1 MHSLARPRYLILIA
15 ASLLLAASGAL
26 AHDLSGENADFVR
39 HLAGPAPGPFLYLGA
54 KHMVTGLDH
63 LLFLLG
69 VVFFLYRGRDVVLY
83 VTLFTVGHSLTLLLG
98 VMLGWQ
104 INPYLIDTVIG
115 LSVVYKAFENMG
127 GFRSVFGVS
136 PDTRI
141 AVFAFGLCH
150 GLGLATRLQSYINP
164 EAGLYT
170 NLFSFNLGVEVGQIA
185 ALVFILLL
193 LQQWRAR
200 AGFETQAFYANTAL
214 MLAGFVLAGTQFAG
228 YLGV

>member
-1 MHSLARPRYLILIA
+1 M
-15 ASLLLAASGAL
+15 
-26 AHDLSGENADFVR
+26 F
-39 HLAGPAPGPFLYLGA
+39 
-54 KHMVTGLDH
+54 TGYDH
-63 LLFLLG
+63 VLFLVG
-69 VVFFLYRGRDVVLY
+69 VVFFLAKPRDVVLY
-83 VTLFTVGHSLTLLLG
+83 VSLFTIGHSITLLGG
-98 VMLGWQ
+98 VLAGWQ
-104 INPYLIDTVIG
+104 VNAYLVDAVIG
-115 LSVVYKAFENMG
+115 LSVVYKAFENMD